1 MVRRGG
7 ISKTKAWAI
16 RLIAAALSL
25 IVCAFVIVGITGQNP
40 VAVYAGIISGAVG
53 SGRRAWVTIREMVT
67 LLVIAVG
74 LTPAFK
80 MKFWNLGG
88 EGQILIG
95 GAATAAVMI
104 YLGLSGMLWGLL
116 PAFFKAHFNTNE
128 SLFTLMMNYVAMQIV
143 TFCIVL
149 WENPKGSNHVGVI
162 NQKTKAGWFPSF
174 TGQDYMIDVIL
185 VTVITVLVFAY
196 LRYTKQGYEL
206 QVVGESVNT
215 ARYAGIDV
223 KRVIVRT
230 MMISS
235 AICGIAGAIIVGGAS
250 HTISTATA
258 GGRGFT
264 AIIVAWMSQFNP
276 FAMVLVSSFL
286 TFMQEG
292 SIQIASQYGL
302 NENASDIIT
311 GILLFF
317 MIGCEFFIRYR
328 LEITTAVVSK
338 AKEEK

>member
-1 MVRRGG
+1 MAEVKTRKVIHMVRRGG

-104 YLGLSGMLWGLL
+104 YLGPVLQDWLLFIIILIVSALSG
-116 PAFFKAHFNTNE
+116 
-128 SLFTLMMNYVAMQIV
+128 YVAMQIV

-258 GGRGFT
+258 GGRGFVQSVRDG
-264 AIIVAWMSQFNP
+264 AGFLISDVHAGRLDP
-276 FAMVLVSSFL
+276 DCFAVR
-286 TFMQEG
+286 T
-292 SIQIASQYGL
+292 
-302 NENASDIIT
+302 
-311 GILLFF
+311 
-317 MIGCEFFIRYR
+317 
-328 LEITTAVVSK
+328 K
-338 AKEEK
+338 

>member
-1 MVRRGG
+1 MAEVKTRKVIHMVRRGG

-104 YLGLSGMLWGLL
+104 YLGPVLQDWLLFIIILIVSALSGMLWGLL

-149 WENPKGSNHVGVI
+149 WENPH
-162 NQKTKAGWFPSF
+162 
-174 TGQDYMIDVIL
+174 
-185 VTVITVLVFAY
+185 
-196 LRYTKQGYEL
+196 
-206 QVVGESVNT
+206 
-215 ARYAGIDV
+215 
-223 KRVIVRT
+223 
-230 MMISS
+230 
-235 AICGIAGAIIVGGAS
+235 
-250 HTISTATA
+250 
-258 GGRGFT
+258 
-264 AIIVAWMSQFNP
+264 
-276 FAMVLVSSFL
+276 
-286 TFMQEG
+286 
-292 SIQIASQYGL
+292 
-302 NENASDIIT
+302 
-311 GILLFF
+311 
-317 MIGCEFFIRYR
+317 
-328 LEITTAVVSK
+328 
-338 AKEEK
+338 